1 MSEEEA
7 RIESKFLYPPKT
19 AWSNEEDA
27 LLTKVVQERGAKR
40 WNSIAESI
48 PGRTG
53 KQCRERWMSHIAPN
67 VRSGEW
73 TEDEIELLVRLQSE
87 FGNKWSK
94 ISQYFVDRPPNVIK
108 NKFNC
113 LLRRIKSPKNI
124 KNSMIIN
131 NVEYFITS
139 PEIDCQNLQNDNIY
153 KRNMIISEAVHFD
166 YIDDELLFENDAKE
180 QWQEEF

>member
-1 MSEEEA
+1 MGENKQE
-7 RIESKFLYPPKT
+7 IEPKFLYPPKT
-19 AWSNEEDA
+19 SWSVEEDA
-27 LLTKVVQERGAKR
+27 QLTRVVEEMGAKR
-40 WNSIAESI
+40 WNRIAESI

-73 TEDEIELLVRLQSE
+73 TEDEVELLVKLQSE

-113 LLRRIKSPKNI
+113 ILRRIRSPKNKKNMMII
-124 KNSMIIN
+124 KNI
-131 NVEYFITS
+131 EYTISS
-139 PEIDCQNLQNDNIY
+139 PEDQIAPNTANNKTNIV
-153 KRNMIISEAVHFD
+153 ISEAIHFD
-166 YIDDELLFENDAKE
+166 YIDDELLFETDEKE